1 MAQLK
6 SMPGGEMQDLPP
18 LPSRKNAARAFT
30 ALAMASI
37 YLCQEHLQGQ
47 VRR

>member
-1 MAQLK
+1 
-6 SMPGGEMQDLPP
+6 MPGDEMQDQPE
-18 LPSRKNAARAFT
+18 LPSCKNAARAFT

-37 YLCQEHLQGQ
+37 YLYQEHLQGQ